1 MNLPQHIT
9 YGLVVFVAI
18 FLIGLV
24 TGMGGS
30 LGPNFG
36 FSALMG
42 LFAGGCFWAAKRFA
56 GRGE

>member
-18 FLIGLV
+18 FLIGWL

-30 LGPNFG
+30 FMSNFVFVGLICVLAREG
-36 FSALMG
+36 FLP
-42 LFAGGCFWAAKRFA
+42 AKTLT
-56 GRGE
+56 GRNE

>member
-18 FLIGLV
+18 FLVGWV

-30 LGPNFG
+30 FLPNLI

-42 LFAGGCFWAAKRFA
+42 LLASLGYRVARKFSEKDK
-56 GRGE
+56 